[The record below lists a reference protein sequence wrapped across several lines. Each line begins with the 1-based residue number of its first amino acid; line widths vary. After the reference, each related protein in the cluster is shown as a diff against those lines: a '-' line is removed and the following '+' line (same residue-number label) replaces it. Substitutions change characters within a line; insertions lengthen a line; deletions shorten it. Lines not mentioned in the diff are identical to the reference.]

1 MRKRTLIFTVVC
13 LCMIGG
19 LVAGFFSHSIQAAL
33 TVPNA
38 NAVQQTNGAAP
49 QPTVTRGS
57 ANGTGTGTG
66 NGQPVKTTTPAPVK
80 SPTTVA
86 NGANV
91 LAQDTFQRGAQTFW
105 GNASDGRLWTG
116 DANSIEVFSIA
127 TGAGQIDHAQGA
139 FNAMLGPQITNA
151 EVLVTAT
158 VNHFAAGGTVNVGA
172 ALRWKDGN
180 NWYKALI
187 DGTKLQILSRVNGVT
202 TSLASMPFAA
212 KDGATY
218 NLRFRALGANLFARA
233 WQSGQP
239 EPATWLLTVAN
250 TALTQGLGG
259 VRVLVL
265 NTTVI
270 RVTSFLETSI
280 APVA

>member
-1 MRKRTLIFTVVC
+1 MRIRTLILAIVC

-33 TVPNA
+33 TVQNVNA
-38 NAVQQTNGAAP
+38 AHQTNGSSP
-49 QPTVTRGS
+49 QSTVTQGGV
-57 ANGTGTGTG
+57 NGTG
-66 NGQPVKTTTPAPVK
+66 NGQPVKTTTPAT
-80 SPTTVA
+80 SSTTVA

-91 LAQDTFQRGAQTFW
+91 LAKDTFQRAAQTFW
-105 GNASDGRLWTG
+105 GSASDGRLWAG
-116 DANSIEVFSIA
+116 DANSIEVFSIV
-127 TGAGQIDHAQGA
+127 TGAGQIDHAQGT
-139 FNAMLGPQITNA
+139 FNAVLGPQITNA
-151 EVLVTAT
+151 EVLVTAS
-158 VNHFAAGGTVNVGA
+158 VNHFAAGGTVNIGA

-187 DGTKLQILSRVNGVT
+187 DGAKLQILSRVNGVT
-202 TSLASMPFAA
+202 TSLASMPFVA

-218 NLRFRALGANLFARA
+218 NLRFRAMGANLFARA

-239 EPATWLLTVAN
+239 EPTAWMLTVAN

-270 RVTSFLETSI
+270 RVTSFLETSV